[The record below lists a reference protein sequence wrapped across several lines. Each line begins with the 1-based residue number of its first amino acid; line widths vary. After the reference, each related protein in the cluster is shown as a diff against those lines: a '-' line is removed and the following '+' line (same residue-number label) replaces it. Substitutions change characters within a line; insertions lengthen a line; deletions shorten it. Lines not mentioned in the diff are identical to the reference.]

1 MSYNSFKDLMKLYK
15 DYPRESY
22 SFLVNNTT
30 FSSDDSLPCRKKL
43 IIKTSISEKTNPVNN
58 KTEQKKAEYN
68 SDFTFIIRGC

>member
-1 MSYNSFKDLMKLYK
+1 MKLYK
-15 DYPRESY
+15 DYTRESY

-68 SDFTFIIRGC
+68 SDFTFIIRGCQ

>member
-1 MSYNSFKDLMKLYK
+1 MKLYK

-68 SDFTFIIRGC
+68 SDFTFIIRGCQ